1 MKSMP
6 LIPSIL
12 LIILFA
18 AGPALAQ
25 HSSGEVGV
33 SVNVVPAAAEYITLR
48 DIDFTDLDQSMEVVE
63 INPENSARAG
73 KMLVTGTPN
82 APFSLSYLPFRL
94 LENQSGNGILVFEY
108 RIAGSSLDDQ
118 STAENFTVES
128 RELQFNDDGEYY
140 IWIGGFVNFSNASP
154 GSYTGDF
161 TLEIDYI

>member
-18 AGPALAQ
+18 ADPGRAQ
-25 HSSGEVGV
+25 HSSGDVGV

-48 DIDFTDLDQSMEVVE
+48 DLDFTDLDQSMGVVE

-73 KMLVTGTPN
+73 KMLITGTPN
-82 APFSLSYLPFRL
+82 APFRLAYLPFRL
-94 LENQSGNGILVFEY
+94 LENQSGNGTLIFEY
-108 RIAGSSLDDQ
+108 RIAGSNLDDQ
-118 STAENFTVES
+118 STAENFTEES